1 MFSVQINF
9 IFLRYTM
16 VFSSL
21 NLYDVETAS
30 VKVMDLDAKA
40 DGLHL
45 TSEANVPFSV
55 GMPMK
60 ILDASGVS
68 VDLAEELMKL
78 ELDIISLDSSGAADI
93 SYLQGQLDAYKAAN
107 DTSVGNLQ
115 AAVSTETAQRV
126 AGQEAD
132 ALSRETMK
140 TDLET
145 LIATENASLSTAI
158 NDNASNLSAE
168 ILNVEGLI
176 QANTNKI
183 NTDVANVTQYVD
195 SQKSRI
201 DGILAGADV
210 NLDSFLEVVTNYSS
224 MNTDSVA
231 QVAALTTRVADLETM
246 IANLTSS

>member
-1 MFSVQINF
+1 
-9 IFLRYTM
+9 M

-40 DGLHL
+40 DGLFL
-45 TSEANVPFSV
+45 TSQANVPFSV

-60 ILDASGVS
+60 VLDASGVS

-78 ELDIISLDSSGAADI
+78 ELDIISLDASGTADI
-93 SYLQGQLDAYKAAN
+93 SFLQGQLDAYKIAN
-107 DTSVGNLQ
+107 DQSVGTLQ

-231 QVAALTTRVADLETM
+231 QVSALTTRVADLETM